1 MEGASS
7 RLTTVLAGWE
17 DDPKPSDTDV
27 VAEAVA
33 EDEATNVHEDAYNLR
48 LAEHFRAYTGR
59 LVNGRSGRAGHRREL
74 RDPNNW
80 LLVAFVVAIVI
91 GTFALL
97 LLPSAPL

>member
-48 LAEHFRAYTGR
+48 LAEHFRPF
-59 LVNGRSGRAGHRREL
+59 NGRSGRAGHRREL